1 MALSPP
7 VTAFLEALDRFAPHP
22 LKRPDD
28 FALLCEGAY
37 LGGKERHLEEL
48 AFLGKFVL
56 RTLGIMKRI
65 GSGGEG
71 YDRLAAES
79 EAVLEKIREHWAALA
94 EEISPEERKLLHT
107 RYLALTPDAFQE
119 LLALLEDAG
128 WYKNWSIDHP
138 GQLPWQPLSR
148 S

>member
-1 MALSPP
+1 MNLSPP

-22 LKRPDD
+22 LQRRDD
-28 FALLCEGAY
+28 FALLCEAAY
-37 LGGKERHLEEL
+37 LGGEERHLDEL

-56 RTLGIMKRI
+56 RTFAIMRRI

-79 EAVLEKIREHWAALA
+79 ETVMGKIREHWTALM
-94 EEISPEERKLLHT
+94 EHVSPEERKRLED
-107 RYLALTPDAFQE
+107 RYLGLTPRAFQE
-119 LLALLEDAG
+119 LLALLQDAG

-138 GQLPWQPLSR
+138 GQLPWQPRSR